1 MREGTGFTLCALA
14 LCEEG
19 ARLLGHVCE
28 GTGVTLRALALC
40 EEAARL
46 LHDRL
51 LNRLDDCR
59 TCVSMRRR
67 RAATRHGGGV
77 GGCASR
83 DGRSTDSR
91 HNVHEVRER
100 LLELVDLVAHVRQVE
115 MGHHG
120 FALELLVTKLEV
132 GDHLEHQ
139 LDLVF
144 VAHLARKRRGTLTW
158 KRSEQQACEGESSNG

>member
-1 MREGTGFTLCALA
+1 MREGTGFALCALA
-14 LCEEG
+14 LCEEA

-40 EEAARL
+40 KEGARL
-46 LHDRL
+46 L

-91 HNVHEVRER
+91 HNVHEARER
-100 LLELVDLVAHVRQVE
+100 LLELVDLVAHMRQVE

-144 VAHLARKRRGTLTW
+144 VAHLARKRRGTLT
-158 KRSEQQACEGESSNG
+158 

>member
-1 MREGTGFTLCALA
+1 MREGTGFALCALA
-14 LCEEG
+14 LCEEA

-40 EEAARL
+40 KEGARL

-51 LNRLDDCR
+51 DDC
-59 TCVSMRRR
+59 TCFSMRRR
-67 RAATRHGGGV
+67 RAATRHSGGGV
-77 GGCASR
+77 GGCARR
-83 DGRSTDSR
+83 DGRSTDLR
-91 HNVHEVRER
+91 HHVHEGREG
-100 LLELVDLVAHVRQVE
+100 LLELVDLVAHMRQVE

-120 FALELLVTKLEV
+120 VALELLVTKLEV

-144 VAHLARKRRGTLTW
+144 VAHLV
-158 KRSEQQACEGESSNG
+158 

>member
-1 MREGTGFTLCALA
+1 MREGTRITLIAI
-14 LCEEG
+14 
-19 ARLLGHVCE
+19 
-28 GTGVTLRALALC
+28 ALC

-46 LHDRL
+46 LDGHVCEFTGVTILAIPLCEEGARLLLNRL

-91 HNVHEVRER
+91 HNVHEARER
-100 LLELVDLVAHVRQVE
+100 LLELVDLVAHMRQVE

-144 VAHLARKRRGTLTW
+144 VAHLARKRRGTLT
-158 KRSEQQACEGESSNG
+158 